1 MRVAGMAVATALKEA
16 KRVVVEGATARD
28 VEDLVL
34 RVFRELKVRPA
45 FKGYGGYP
53 YATCVSVNE
62 EVIHGLPKKTK
73 VFKNGDIV
81 SIDTGAIYK
90 GYYGDAAV
98 TYAVGE
104 VDEVSK
110 KLMEVTYNALKR
122 ALEFVRDG
130 AKIGD
135 VGYAVQSYVE
145 ENGFNVVRDYV
156 GHGIG
161 RNLHEDPQ
169 VPNYGVPGTGVTLR
183 AGMTIAIEPMV
194 TAGSYEVRVL
204 GDGWTVVTVDGSRAA
219 HYEFTVAV
227 TEDGYEILTPWE

>member
-1 MRVAGMAVATALKEA
+1 M
-16 KRVVVEGATARD
+16 
-28 VEDLVL
+28 
-34 RVFRELKVRPA
+34 
-45 FKGYGGYP
+45 
-53 YATCVSVNE
+53 
-62 EVIHGLPKKTK
+62 
-73 VFKNGDIV
+73 
-81 SIDTGAIYK
+81 
-90 GYYGDAAV
+90 
-98 TYAVGE
+98 
-104 VDEVSK
+104 
-110 KLMEVTYNALKR
+110 
-122 ALEFVRDG
+122 
-130 AKIGD
+130 
-135 VGYAVQSYVE
+135 
-145 ENGFNVVRDYV
+145 RDYV

>member
-34 RVFRELKVRPA
+34 RIFRELKVRPA

-110 KLMEVTYNALKR
+110 KLMEVTYKALKR